1 MLSLTGLFFSA
12 FIAATLLPVQ
22 SEAVLTLLLVGG
34 DYSASSLLLVAT
46 AGNVLGALVNWMIGR
61 FLMRYAA
68 HPRFP
73 FSGAQ
78 IFRAERFYGR
88 VGWVSLFAS
97 GVPLIGDPI
106 TVVAGLMREPLWG
119 FLLVVTFAK
128 GGRYLILAWLIGAL

>member
-34 DYSASSLLLVAT
+34 DYSASSLLAVAT

-73 FSGAQ
+73 FSEAQ
-78 IFRAERFYGR
+78 ICRAERFYGR

-97 GVPLIGDPI
+97 WVPLIGDPI
-106 TVVAGLMREPLWG
+106 TVVAGLMREPLWR